1 MTRKRYADT
10 LDAIA
15 THGVDAFYT
24 GRIANATVEALRAKG
39 GVMTM
44 GDLEGYRVEVRRP
57 SEIEYR
63 GKWRLVGGS
72 APSSGGV
79 VLSVMK
85 IVEGFEMGSR
95 ELGDLGEET
104 HLLDEAV
111 KFGYGM
117 VSSITLAHWICLLSF
132 VFYLLAI

>member
-1 MTRKRYADT
+1 
-10 LDAIA
+10 
-15 THGVDAFYT
+15 
-24 GRIANATVEALRAKG
+24 
-39 GVMTM
+39 MTM
-44 GDLEGYRVEVRRP
+44 EDLEGYKVEVRRP
-57 SEIEYR
+57 SEVEYR

-95 ELGDLGEET
+95 ELGDLGRET

-117 VSSITLAHWICLLSF
+117 VSWSFLDFPAFGCRRLESHHTYFLYLPVLFQLSSPSLFHFGADFPFTKIVFEDDGTLHK
-132 VFYLLAI
+132 

>member
-1 MTRKRYADT
+1 
-10 LDAIA
+10 
-15 THGVDAFYT
+15 
-24 GRIANATVEALRAKG
+24 
-39 GVMTM
+39 MTM

-95 ELGDLGEET
+95 EIGDLGEET

-117 VSSITLAHWICLLSF
+117 VSSDFLNFLLFEIWCSQDPR
-132 VFYLLAI
+132 VL